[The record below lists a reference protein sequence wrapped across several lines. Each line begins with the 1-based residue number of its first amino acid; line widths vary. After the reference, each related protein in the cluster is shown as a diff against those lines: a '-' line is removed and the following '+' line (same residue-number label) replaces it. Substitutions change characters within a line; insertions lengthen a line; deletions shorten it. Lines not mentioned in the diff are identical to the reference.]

1 VILPFDKYLT
11 PVLELLQARGATK
24 GNLIP
29 SEIAKKLEISDSD
42 RNVKNAR
49 GTNIFN
55 SRIHWAT
62 QYLFHSKAI
71 TRPERGVYE
80 ITNFGVELL
89 NKHPDGLNKEIIE
102 ETDGIKAWARR
113 SVEGRKNSNQQIM
126 PKSEGTPQEQIEAS
140 IDELESSLA
149 QEIVSRIQEKE
160 PEFLET
166 IVLELLKSMGYGV
179 GEDSLEHVGGS
190 GDEGVD
196 GVINQD
202 ALGLQRIYVQAKRYK
217 DENKI
222 GRPQIQGFMGALQ
235 GHGAV
240 GGIFITTSSFSQD
253 AKDFA
258 NKQMN
263 MKIKLIDGHD
273 LGSMLVRNGVGVR
286 TLRSYHVRELD
297 ENFFPDDE

>member
-1 VILPFDKYLT
+1 MN
-11 PVLELLQARGATK
+11 PVLELLKEKGALNRNVIRAEVAK
-24 GNLIP
+24 RLQIP
-29 SEIAKKLEISDSD
+29 DSD
-42 RNVKNAR
+42 RNIRNAR

-62 QYLFHSKAI
+62 QYLYQSKAI
-71 TRPERGVYE
+71 SRPTRGVYE
-80 ITNFGVELL
+80 ITDFGKDLL
-89 NKHPDGLNKEIIE
+89 SKYPGGLTKQIIA
-102 ETDGIKAWARR
+102 ETDGIRDWAKR
-113 SVEGRKNSNQQIM
+113 SQEGRKDSTVSTVKN
-126 PKSEGTPQEQIEAS
+126 SEGTPQEQIEAS
-140 IDELESSLA
+140 IDELESALA
-149 QEIVSRIQEKE
+149 QEIISRIQERE
-160 PEFLET
+160 PEFLEI
-166 IVLELLKSMGYGV
+166 IVLELLKNMGYGV
-179 GEDSLEHVGGS
+179 GDNSLEHVGGS

-217 DENKI
+217 DDNKI

-263 MKIKLIDGHD
+263 IKIKLLDGAD
-273 LGSMLVRNGVGVR
+273 LGLLLVRNGVGVR
-286 TLRSYHVRELD
+286 TLRAYQVMELD

>member
-1 VILPFDKYLT
+1 MILPFDNYLS
-11 PVLELLQARGATK
+11 PVLELLRAKGALRGSA
-24 GNLIP
+24 IP
-29 SEIAKKLEISDSD
+29 GEISKKLDISDSD
-42 RNVKNAR
+42 KNLRNAR

-62 QYLFHSKAI
+62 QYLFHSKSI
-71 TRPERGVYE
+71 SRPTRAMYE
-80 ITNFGVELL
+80 ITSFGLDLL
-89 NKHPDGLNKEIIE
+89 NRYPDGLNIEIIR
-102 ETDGIKAWARR
+102 ETDGIKEWAKR
-113 SVEGRKNSNQQIM
+113 SRDGAKNPSISHVPQ
-126 PKSEGTPQEQIEAS
+126 SEGTPQEQIEAS
-140 IDELESSLA
+140 IDELENALA
-149 QEIVSRIQEKE
+149 QEMVSRIQERE

-166 IVLELLKSMGYGV
+166 IVLDLLKNMGYGV
-179 GEDSLEHVGGS
+179 GVNSLEHVGGS

-217 DENKI
+217 DDRKI

-235 GHGAV
+235 GHGAA

-253 AKDFA
+253 AKDFT

-263 MKIKLIDGHD
+263 IKIKLIDGED
-273 LGSMLVRNGVGVR
+273 LGLLLVRNGVGVR
-286 TLRSYHVRELD
+286 TLRSYQVMELD